1 MIDPEH
7 LGVAGGSYGGFMTN
21 WIIGHTDRF
30 HAAASQRSISNWVSF
45 EHNSDI
51 GHTFILNNQGTNTRT
66 DVELLWKQS
75 PLQFAPNCKTPTL
88 FIHSDETTAAIWRK
102 DSPCSAPSSGTAAR
116 RSFACSM
123 EKTMSCPEAE
133 SRRTGS
139 TG

>member
-1 MIDPEH
+1 
-7 LGVAGGSYGGFMTN
+7 MTN

-88 FIHSDETTAAIWRK
+88 FIHSDEDYRCYMAEGLAMFSAIKRNG
-102 DSPCSAPSSGTAAR
+102 CPSKL
-116 RSFACSM
+116 ACSM

-133 SRRTGS
+133 SRRTDRPDDGDH
-139 TG
+139 